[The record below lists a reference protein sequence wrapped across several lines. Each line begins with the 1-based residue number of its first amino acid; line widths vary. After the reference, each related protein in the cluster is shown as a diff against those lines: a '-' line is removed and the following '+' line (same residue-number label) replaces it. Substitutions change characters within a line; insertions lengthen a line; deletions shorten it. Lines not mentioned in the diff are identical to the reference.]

1 MLSIQQTLWDLGTK
15 KSDRLQTF
23 LTVLSVSA
31 EPSYNTNLEEDMVGA
46 DGASDGGNGGGEI
59 DQESLRQSEEMMKA
73 FMKATGGVEDETN
86 KQERTKAIIKTI
98 KVGIL
103 HLMGSSYGFIEFIR
117 DRMYLQQG

>member
-1 MLSIQQTLWDLGTK
+1 
-15 KSDRLQTF
+15 
-23 LTVLSVSA
+23 
-31 EPSYNTNLEEDMVGA
+31 MVGA